1 MDTIVMTL
9 VRTNSNFTDQVSQKK
24 KNNNKKTKTK
34 KTISLT

>member
-9 VRTNSNFTDQVSQKK
+9 VSTNSNFTDQVSQKK
-24 KNNNKKTKTK
+24 NNNKKQKQK